1 MIKTLIIFL
10 IFSLY
15 SSIVCSEDLKLDCR
29 GIEGNFSK
37 EVGYLGSTKH
47 THTQD
52 KPKNVI
58 VTISDLSCQFDWGTF
73 KSNFKLLNSSNDK
86 IFCNTFKDESHF
98 QDYEK
103 RVTKWE
109 ITINRLNGKMIY
121 LYDWDVLSKEKFV
134 TRHLSKSTFQC
145 SKAKNIF

>member
-73 KSNFKLLNSSNDK
+73 KSNFKLTI
-86 IFCNTFKDESHF
+86 IFAN
-98 QDYEK
+98 Y
-103 RVTKWE
+103 
-109 ITINRLNGKMIY
+109 IY
-121 LYDWDVLSKEKFV
+121 IRFFFE
-134 TRHLSKSTFQC
+134 
-145 SKAKNIF
+145 NIYYWN